1 MRVIVDNKVHEALVD
16 FYEVAKNR
24 HVALGTRVII
34 RKMQRIYAGLEELG
48 KYAHACPKARLR
60 KDWVDKGYQ
69 EYVDTAKSIRKMH
82 PEAEFQLLGSIDEA
96 YPNHVPEEQVRKD
109 VEAGYIR

>member
-69 EYVDTAKSIRKMH
+69 ECLIEGFHFAFEVFLDEETGEQFVYVH
-82 PEAEFQLLGSIDEA
+82 EACHSLLYRG
-96 YPNHVPEEQVRKD
+96 
-109 VEAGYIR
+109 